1 MSSCWW
7 QACFWGH
14 CWGPIAQPLK
24 PGGVLRP
31 QSAALY
37 TTNNKNECSF
47 KKTYR
52 IQTKTTDK
60 PTKYK
65 MTKKV
70 EHKRETEQQKNI
82 YLSVTQT
89 EKNWAKN
96 ATEMPLA
103 QQNTKAELCKANW
116 EKQLPECH
124 RKHPCQILLWT
135 FCWAL
140 FCFSWFYAHPGAG
153 AAVRW
158 LVALAWNLWQTSFSP
173 WFTVS

>member
-1 MSSCWW
+1 
-7 QACFWGH
+7 
-14 CWGPIAQPLK
+14 
-24 PGGVLRP
+24 
-31 QSAALY
+31 
-37 TTNNKNECSF
+37 
-47 KKTYR
+47 
-52 IQTKTTDK
+52 
-60 PTKYK
+60 

-153 AAVRW
+153 AAVRRQHFCFK
-158 LVALAWNLWQTSFSP
+158 VMGAASCHTSFMWCMPDSNLYYTWLSFVILACFFMFWGQLEPSLQSP
-173 WFTVS
+173 SNYTQLYSDCLLFVTYSLVCTKPCVI

>member
-1 MSSCWW
+1 M
-7 QACFWGH
+7 
-14 CWGPIAQPLK
+14 
-24 PGGVLRP
+24 V
-31 QSAALY
+31 
-37 TTNNKNECSF
+37 
-47 KKTYR
+47 
-52 IQTKTTDK
+52 
-60 PTKYK
+60 
-65 MTKKV
+65 
-70 EHKRETEQQKNI
+70 HKRETEQQKNI
-82 YLSVTQT
+82 SLSLSVTHT

-103 QQNTKAELCKANW
+103 QQNTKAELCKADW

-173 WFTVS
+173 WFTVSKYPSEPLAYKLFNRHTVTSHWRREQQQRRLRSVGRWNGKARSFAFLHHDKLVGEKKKQNYF